1 MYFGF
6 HDMAPRTLKEA
17 SIASDVRITPDA
29 LRLLRKDHLGE
40 RLDRRII
47 RLRSEDLFDL
57 DDLLDVVEVGD
68 GSVVSCFWDGERLDP
83 RDAPTHNVFYIDTG
97 TREVVTDWS
106 YPGAADAVVRK
117 INERYDHE

>member
-1 MYFGF
+1 MYYGF
-6 HDMAPRTLKEA
+6 HDMAPRTLKKSTITSKE
-17 SIASDVRITPDA
+17 RITPDA

-40 RLDRRII
+40 RLNRHII

-68 GSVVSCFWDGERLDP
+68 GSVVSCYWDGERLDP

-97 TREVVTDWS
+97 TRQVVTDWG
-106 YPGAADAVVRK
+106 YPGAANAVVRK